1 MIGPKRKKMTLFLM
15 LSFFGLLL
23 LNFAF
28 ISAYILLIKYGS
40 LTLNPGEKY
49 IVNIPF
55 IGLSKNPTICGTAE
69 QTDGTPL
76 SNINVTVKYNSN
88 QSIVRETNTGT
99 DGKYCI
105 TLPNMSSSKKFDVYV
120 QYDTI
125 TSDGNPIVLASNS
138 YTLNFDNNRIYSKS
152 LNKYVTLTG
161 SISNEDARIE
171 NGRFEI
177 EMGRKKV
184 NSTNYDYN
192 SFGGYQKYFVNI
204 EPNEVYDIPNSE
216 LNVSWKIPDDA
227 LVGEYKFLYKT
238 SFNAKEKISQSVFF
252 NITE

>member
-1 MIGPKRKKMTLFLM
+1 MVDPKKKKVTLFLT
-15 LSFFGLLL
+15 LSFLGLLF
-23 LNFAF
+23 LNLAF
-28 ISAYILLIKYGS
+28 ISSYILLIKYGT

-76 SNINVTVKYNSN
+76 SNITVRVEYN
-88 QSIVRETNTGT
+88 QSLVRETTTGT
-99 DGKYCI
+99 DGEYCI
-105 TLPNMSSSKKFDVYV
+105 TLPNMTSSKKFDVYV
-120 QYDTI
+120 QYDNV
-125 TSDGNPIVLASNS
+125 TSDGSPIVLGSNS
-138 YTLNFDNNRIYSKS
+138 YTLSFDNNRVYSKS
-152 LNKYVTLTG
+152 LNKYVLLTG

-177 EMGRKKV
+177 KV
-184 NSTNYDYN
+184 GYKNSTWKYIFGDYE
-192 SFGGYQKYFVNI
+192 KYSVNV
-204 EPNEVYDIPNSE
+204 EPDEVYSIPNSE

-227 LVGEYKFLYKT
+227 PTGVYKFLYKT
-238 SFNAKEKISQSVFF
+238 SFNGLEKTSQEIFF